1 VYATN
6 RGMKSAPI
14 LSRLY
19 HIAVRLVKERDG
31 TNAVE
36 YALVA
41 LLIAV
46 AIAGTLPAIAPP
58 INATFSTIA
67 SKL

>member
-1 VYATN
+1 
-6 RGMKSAPI
+6 MKKSPI
-14 LSRLY
+14 LSRLGL
-19 HIAVRLVKERDG
+19 IAARLVKDREG
-31 TNAVE
+31 TNAIE

-58 INATFSTIA
+58 INATFTTIA
-67 SKL
+67 GKL